1 MNPRRPS
8 PLVALQT
15 RANKVRQLMSFETDR
30 TFYLALSELGRRYAV
45 VDAEPDAR
53 SSTGS
58 LAAFELR
65 VLSQNGE
72 DGVLAEIF
80 RRIGAPVRFFVE
92 FGVESGREG
101 TCVYLADVAEW
112 NGLFIEA
119 DPSLYRKLD
128 DKYATVPG
136 VITSEAMVTPANAEE
151 LFHRANVPTE
161 PDVLSIDID
170 GGDYWTWE
178 AIVHYRPRVVVI
190 EYNAAIDPRRRLV
203 QPRERAAWDG
213 TDFYGASVAALQ
225 ALGES
230 KGYKLV
236 HTELAGVNAFF
247 VRTDL
252 ARDRF
257 SEGERVRVRGVPNYF
272 LRGAHHPRSSSAD
285 SFYLD
290 IDTGELVAAA
300 ESAAH

>member
-1 MNPRRPS
+1 
-8 PLVALQT
+8 
-15 RANKVRQLMSFETDR
+15 MSFETDR
-30 TFYLALSELGRRYAV
+30 AFYLALSELGRRYAQV
-45 VDAEPDAR
+45 GTEPGDRHA
-53 SSTGS
+53 TGS
-58 LAAFELR
+58 LGAFELR

-80 RRIGAPVRFFVE
+80 RRIGAPARFFVE

-101 TCVYLADVAEW
+101 TCVYLADIAEW

-119 DPSLYRKLD
+119 DPSLYRMLGH
-128 DKYATVPG
+128 KYAPVAG

-151 LFHRANVPTE
+151 LFHRAGVPAE

-170 GGDYWTWE
+170 GGDYWAWE
-178 AIVHYRPRVVVI
+178 AIVNYRPRVVVI

-203 QPRERAAWDG
+203 QPRERAGWDG

-230 KGYKLV
+230 KGYQLV

-247 VRTDL
+247 VRADL
-252 ARDRF
+252 AGERF
-257 SEGERVRVRGVPNYF
+257 SEGDHVRVRGVPNYF
-272 LRGAHHPRSSSAD
+272 LRGSHHPRSSSAD

-290 IDTGELVAAA
+290 IDTGEFVAAA
-300 ESAAH
+300 ESVGH